1 MLKRRFNKRGL
12 TLVEL
17 MIVVGIIAFLT
28 LIATI
33 YLRSQ
38 SHKGNDARRK
48 ADLRRISI
56 AVEEYEKDNN
66 CYPLSTLMT
75 CNPGNSLDPYL
86 NKIPCDP
93 VSNSSY
99 VYEHEDSAC
108 PKWYR
113 IYAKLDVTNDPDYV
127 ANIGPN
133 SSYSYYYAS
142 PNAPAVTGGTQSN
155 YYGCVAGA
163 CVPIGWDNS
172 RPGPACDPNFQNS
185 SCYDQCGSPANN
197 CVSWH

>member
-75 CNPGNSLDPYL
+75 CSPGNSLDP
-86 NKIPCDP
+86 
-93 VSNSSY
+93 
-99 VYEHEDSAC
+99 
-108 PKWYR
+108 
-113 IYAKLDVTNDPDYV
+113 
-127 ANIGPN
+127 
-133 SSYSYYYAS
+133 
-142 PNAPAVTGGTQSN
+142 
-155 YYGCVAGA
+155 
-163 CVPIGWDNS
+163 
-172 RPGPACDPNFQNS
+172 
-185 SCYDQCGSPANN
+185 
-197 CVSWH
+197 